1 MSDNPPDLPPSACI
15 QETGLEVIK
24 KAPEAQNTKP
34 SPTTSLSNGITST
47 KTKLAFKKPP
57 PPLQAK
63 PSRFLKT
70 KSLTLS
76 SLPRLG
82 HKSSSANSKEGS
94 EENIEALISQDSKG
108 QQRESHHWKLRGIS
122 SLKKNRRHS
131 AVEENASVP
140 SDQPRISST
149 PPEKRTALITAVSTP
164 PRQQRELPPLPTIP
178 PLGVPFPLS
187 SLEGQNDTQ
196 VNTFPQTSGQDITEA
211 VPVPAVAADH
221 TLEADETDI
230 KNHST
235 SSISIDQNG
244 TQSHSSLSYSAESFT
259 HQITSDPQS
268 SSTPKSIHSFA
279 PNGQVE
285 KTDTICSLIQ
295 KYPQYIPVRI
305 RVLQGYCSDT
315 ADINISTG
323 DLYDIQQIRAT
334 KVVTVRDQD
343 GMSCRV
349 PIESSMK
356 FGLVFNLSS
365 NYDEGLC
372 GYTFKT
378 VSDLTSLSILPKIVC
393 TMKAYE
399 GNDARGSIQENE
411 ILMIQQALKSKFRG
425 KKGIKVYSLL
435 TRTEKVLPEEC
446 DVGFSTNPSLVR
458 VHPSDIIEHIAN
470 PFPAHA
476 VMYPSTESTVED
488 PGKYGYRC
496 SLLVHGYG
504 VLYPCLL
511 L

>member
-1 MSDNPPDLPPSACI
+1 MSDNPPDLPASTCI
-15 QETGLEVIK
+15 QDTGLEATK
-24 KAPEAQNTKP
+24 KVPETASAQD
-34 SPTTSLSNGITST
+34 TSTNSLGNGITST

-57 PPLQAK
+57 PPVQAK

-76 SLPRLG
+76 SLPKLG
-82 HKSSSANSKEGS
+82 HKNSNAKLKEGN
-94 EENIEALISQDSKG
+94 EENIEVISEAPTPQDPKG
-108 QQRESHHWKLRGIS
+108 QHRESHHWKLRGIS

-131 AVEENASVP
+131 AVEENTSIP
-140 SDQPRISST
+140 SDQSRLSNT
-149 PPEKRTALITAVSTP
+149 PAEKHKGVVAVVNTP
-164 PRQQRELPPLPTIP
+164 PRQPRELPALPTIP
-178 PLGVPFPLS
+178 PLGVPLPLS
-187 SLEGQNDTQ
+187 NLEGQNDTHP
-196 VNTFPQTSGQDITEA
+196 NISPQTTGQDVAEA
-211 VPVPAVAADH
+211 VPASTMADH
-221 TLEADETDI
+221 IPEVNVMDVKECSTL
-230 KNHST
+230 
-235 SSISIDQNG
+235 SISIDPNG
-244 TQSHSSLSYSAESFT
+244 SQSHNSLTYSTESLT
-259 HQITSDPQS
+259 LQMTTDDPQS
-268 SSTPKSIHSFA
+268 SSTPKSVHSFA
-279 PNGQVE
+279 PNEQVE
-285 KTDTICSLIQ
+285 KTDTIHSVIEN
-295 KYPQYIPVRI
+295 YPRYTPVRI

-323 DLYDIQQIRAT
+323 DLYDIQQIRTT

-372 GYTFKT
+372 GYTFKA

-399 GNDARGSIQENE
+399 GNDMRGSVQENE
-411 ILMIQQALKSKFRG
+411 ILIIQQTLKSMFRG
-425 KKGIKVYSLL
+425 KRGIKVYSLR

-458 VHPSDIIEHIAN
+458 LHPSDIIEHIAN

-476 VMYPSTESTVED
+476 VMYPSAENTVED
-488 PGKYGYRC
+488 PGK
-496 SLLVHGYG
+496 
-504 VLYPCLL
+504 
-511 L
+511 